1 MEGRE
6 IRNPPIR
13 LLAAVIA
20 GWVVLLL
27 TAGAIYKWTD
37 KEGKVHYSDT
47 PPAGEQSQV
56 VPVQP
61 GPTPSQQEQ
70 ARQRAQAI
78 AESVRRG
85 AEARMEAAARRP
97 PRELP
102 AADPAQAVRACANAR
117 VQRETLDLQM
127 PVYRRSGPGDFQY
140 LADADRPAEKARLDE
155 DIRTWC
161 SDDPTQAAAARQRY
175 LELSLGRRPRCI
187 ELRDELADRILRGET
202 SDSEAVQLASAR
214 LRQYNCGD
222 DVPID
227 GVWLAKEDYQLR
239 PPRSD

>member
-1 MEGRE
+1 MEGRG
-6 IRNPPIR
+6 ILSPRIR
-13 LLAAVIA
+13 LLAAVLA
-20 GWVVLLL
+20 GLVVLLF
-27 TAGAIYKWTD
+27 TAGAVYKWTD

-47 PPAGEQSQV
+47 PPAGEQSEV

-78 AESVRRG
+78 AESVQHD
-85 AEARMEAAARRP
+85 AEARAEAAARQP

-102 AADPAQAVRACANAR
+102 AADPARAVRACANAL

-140 LADADRPAEKARLDE
+140 LEDADRPAEKARLDE

-161 SDDPTQAAAARQRY
+161 SDDPTQAAAVRQRF
-175 LELSLGRRPRCI
+175 LELSLGRLPRCI

-202 SDSEAVQLASAR
+202 SDSEDVQRAAER

-227 GVWLAKEDYQLR
+227 GVWLAKDDYQLR

>member
-1 MEGRE
+1 MEGRGV
-6 IRNPPIR
+6 RSTRLR
-13 LLAAVIA
+13 LLAAVVAGLIA
-20 GWVVLLL
+20 LLF

-61 GPTPSQQEQ
+61 GPTAAEQEQ
-70 ARQRAQAI
+70 ARQRAQAL
-78 AESVRRG
+78 AESVQRD
-85 AEARMEAAARRP
+85 AAARAAAAVRQP
-97 PRELP
+97 SRELP

-117 VQRETLDLQM
+117 VQRETLDLQT

-140 LADADRPAEKARLDE
+140 LTDADRPAEKARLDE

-161 SDDPTQAAAARQRY
+161 SDDPAQAAAVRQRY

-187 ELRDELADRILRGET
+187 ELRDELEERILRGET
-202 SDSEAVQLASAR
+202 SDSEAVQLATTR
-214 LRQYNCGD
+214 LRQYGCGD

-227 GVWLAKEDYQLR
+227 GVWLAKDDYQLR